1 MKNHGGMAHPHYARR
16 VDNRKS
22 RSEDAACSIKS
33 LLLVLLL
40 MASGYYA
47 WLHWPTSS
55 DRDQTGGTSTGP
67 TSGTTSLQSEGATSP
82 VADSA
87 GDRQEEIPGLPA
99 LSANLDPGVKST
111 VRRMFEEWKRR
122 YVSTERKVHGAMT
135 YDLGE
140 LLAELKKRG
149 LYTEQVLFR
158 EIERALRALG
168 VPADQSPEVAVSI
181 LEQAKTDGLKAKK
194 ADSPSM
200 R

>member
-1 MKNHGGMAHPHYARR
+1 MKNHGGMAHPRYARR

-40 MASGYYA
+40 MAAGYYA

-67 TSGTTSLQSEGATSP
+67 TSGTTSLQSQGPTSP
-82 VADSA
+82 LADSPI
-87 GDRQEEIPGLPA
+87 DRQEEIPGLPA
-99 LSANLDPGVKST
+99 LSATLDPGVKST

-140 LLAELKKRG
+140 VLAELKKRG

-168 VPADQSPEVAVSI
+168 VPADQSTEVSLSI
-181 LEQAKTDGLKAKK
+181 LEHAKLDGQRAKQQ
-194 ADSPSM
+194 SSHSL

>member
-22 RSEDAACSIKS
+22 RSEAAACSIKS

-40 MASGYYA
+40 MAAGYYA
-47 WLHWPTSS
+47 WMHWSTQS
-55 DRDQTGGTSTGP
+55 DSDQTGGTHTGSTANTTAPQSRGP
-67 TSGTTSLQSEGATSP
+67 TAP

-87 GDRQEEIPGLPA
+87 PPA
-99 LSANLDPGVKST
+99 LPANLDPGVKST
-111 VRRMFEEWKRR
+111 VRRMLEEWKRR

-140 LLAELKKRG
+140 LLVELKKRG
-149 LYTEQVLFR
+149 LYTEQALFR

-168 VPADQSPEVAVSI
+168 VPADQSAEVSASI
-181 LEQAKTDGLKAKK
+181 LEHAKLDGQRAKQE
-194 ADSPSM
+194 SSHSL